1 MYFLAFAEEAEPQLT
16 GGDQRAW
23 LDRLER
29 EIENLRSALAWSSA
43 TTADAT
49 LGLRLAAA
57 LSRFW
62 WLRGYLS
69 EGRALLLDRLAAA
82 AGTDDFAARATA
94 LRGAGLLAWQQGG
107 YPASRAL

>member
-69 EGRALLLDRLAAA
+69 EGRALLLDRLASA
-82 AGTDDFAARATA
+82 AGHRCLRPPAAPLSGVR
-94 LRGAGLLAWQQGG
+94 
-107 YPASRAL
+107 PAP